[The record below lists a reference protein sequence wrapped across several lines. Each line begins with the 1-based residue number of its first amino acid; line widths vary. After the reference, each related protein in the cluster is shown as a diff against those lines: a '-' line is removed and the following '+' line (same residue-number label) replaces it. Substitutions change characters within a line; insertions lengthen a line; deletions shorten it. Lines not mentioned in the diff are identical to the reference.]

1 MKPIK
6 IITDTASDIS
16 LETAEKYGIH
26 LIPINLTIEGN
37 QYKDRF
43 DITPVEF
50 LENLPKYSD
59 IPKTAQITVVEYMDE
74 YKKFADDYSIIHIT
88 ISSNASGTNQSAHMA
103 VNELKEDNPDIDIT
117 IVDSMSFSYGYGL
130 YVLDA
135 AQMAKDG
142 KTKEEIVE
150 TLEDRLKNQRIYFAT
165 DTLEYLQKGGR
176 ISATSKVIAD
186 VLDISPI
193 LTIEDGLV
201 VSKSKV
207 RGKKKLP
214 NKITDMIAETIDKEK
229 THKIAIMHANDTEI
243 AEKVKS
249 LLIEKTGIEEYEI
262 EILGPTISIHAGPG
276 AWGVIYQEKK
286 L

>member
-130 YVLDA
+130 YVLEA

-150 TLEDRLKNQRIYFAT
+150 TLEDRFKNQRIYFAT

-229 THKIAIMHANDTEI
+229 THKFAIMHANDTEI